1 MQKLAEFVHEKS
13 IIMIILNR
21 IFSSSSKR
29 VFCSNCKRKVSSTS
43 YDADFIVCTSSVILS
58 SCKRSSMW
66 GANEHRQLLHIVV
79 RRLSSFACELLCV
92 QIFASIHSTPH
103 ILLEAHRYFIFSFE
117 HLLSLVYS
125 KDVCPTTY
133 AKVYKDKTKSP

>member
-1 MQKLAEFVHEKS
+1 
-13 IIMIILNR
+13 
-21 IFSSSSKR
+21 
-29 VFCSNCKRKVSSTS
+29 
-43 YDADFIVCTSSVILS
+43 
-58 SCKRSSMW
+58 MW
-66 GANEHRQLLHIVV
+66 GANEHRQLLHIGDLSCMESTTLLQIILMACLFKTICCMPEIVIKVV

-92 QIFASIHSTPH
+92 QIFASIHSTSH

-125 KDVCPTTY
+125 KDVCPTIY